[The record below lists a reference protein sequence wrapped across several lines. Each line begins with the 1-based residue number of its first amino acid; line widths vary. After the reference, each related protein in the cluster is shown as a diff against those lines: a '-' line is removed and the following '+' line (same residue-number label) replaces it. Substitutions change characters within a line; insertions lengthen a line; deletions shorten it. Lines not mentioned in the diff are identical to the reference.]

1 MPLFSLDL
9 NNVPFPTGVVGVR
22 LSSLKR
28 LFTIAENILNNQI
41 YSTLEATPVLLKQ
54 AVEVGCKL
62 TGLPNRY
69 ATLLAELNLP
79 VFSRSSSKQY
89 EIDWVADDMTD
100 SILLF
105 GRWVNPITGNVFFS
119 PHVKTKSPVFFNLF
133 CFLKICGSCCTEE
146 EMVVAFED
154 YKLGILSIKELFQ
167 KLLMGKGTETERFDR
182 ILSCTDTSYTSR
194 TFAALDVKGTSV
206 ITPPILGVSDSEIYL
221 NKFIAMIANIFTL
234 PLKSY
239 DKFSGAD
246 LKSILTV
253 NSKTFLSIF
262 DEEKLDFIRGFLMS
276 PTFANTEVGKDIYN
290 LSNKIIADPSNTDDM
305 PELEE
310 LLYFTS
316 GVGITY
322 GLDELFTVPVTDDR
336 NATALL
342 LNIVNLFSGAGI
354 EAPLIAAMGKGKT
367 LLSVLTDSAIQEYL
381 PEGFIQKISDR
392 KNKSIFNCP
401 VVLDKTMMSL
411 LSYAEGG
418 LGNIAFD
425 RKIAGIRISPIATQ
439 SRLLQKILVRLGAN

>member
-1 MPLFSLDL
+1 
-9 NNVPFPTGVVGVR
+9 
-22 LSSLKR
+22 
-28 LFTIAENILNNQI
+28 
-41 YSTLEATPVLLKQ
+41 
-54 AVEVGCKL
+54 
-62 TGLPNRY
+62 
-69 ATLLAELNLP
+69 
-79 VFSRSSSKQY
+79 
-89 EIDWVADDMTD
+89 
-100 SILLF
+100 
-105 GRWVNPITGNVFFS
+105 
-119 PHVKTKSPVFFNLF
+119 
-133 CFLKICGSCCTEE
+133 
-146 EMVVAFED
+146 
-154 YKLGILSIKELFQ
+154 
-167 KLLMGKGTETERFDR
+167 
-182 ILSCTDTSYTSR
+182 
-194 TFAALDVKGTSV
+194 
-206 ITPPILGVSDSEIYL
+206 
-221 NKFIAMIANIFTL
+221 MIANIFTL